1 MSLQGPPPERFG
13 SSDETKAQLRRFGP
27 PAVIGLL
34 GLIFILQN
42 LDTIGVDFLWFSFTA
57 QLWLLLVIFALIG
70 ALVFWGIQR
79 RRAARKARA
88 TPE

>member
-1 MSLQGPPPERFG
+1 MSLQGPAPEFSGG
-13 SSDETKAQLRRFGP
+13 SSDTSAQLRRFGP

-42 LDTIGVDFLWFSFTA
+42 LDTISVQFLWLDFRA

-70 ALVFWGIQR
+70 AVVFWGVQR
-79 RRAARKARA
+79 RRQARKARA
-88 TPE
+88 APE

>member
-1 MSLQGPPPERFG
+1 MSLQGPPPDPSG
-13 SSDETKAQLRRFGP
+13 PSDASAQLRRFGP

-42 LDTIGVDFLWFSFTA
+42 LDTISVEFLWFEFEA
-57 QLWLLLVIFALIG
+57 QLWLLLVIFAVIG
-70 ALVFWGIQR
+70 AVVFWGVQR

-88 TPE
+88 APD

>member
-27 PAVIGLL
+27 PAVVAIL

-42 LDTIGVDFLWFSFTA
+42 LNTIGVDFLWFSFEA
-57 QLWLLLVIFALIG
+57 QLWLLLVIFAGIG

-79 RRAARKARA
+79 RRAAKKARA

>member
-1 MSLQGPPPERFG
+1 MSLQGPPPEHFG

-42 LDTIGVDFLWFSFTA
+42 LDTISVDFLWFSFKA
-57 QLWLLLVIFALIG
+57 QLWLLLVIFACIG

-88 TPE
+88 APE

>member
-1 MSLQGPPPERFG
+1 MSLQGPPPERSG

-27 PAVIGLL
+27 PAVIALF

-42 LDTIGVDFLWFSFTA
+42 LDTISVDFLWFTFKA
-57 QLWLLLVIFALIG
+57 QLWLLLVIFACIG
-70 ALVFWGIQR
+70 AIVFWGVQR
-79 RRAARKARA
+79 RRAAKKARA